1 MELLS
6 DFMEAW
12 RPAAAPQRL
21 SFLTRNVL
29 QSWMAESGVFSLF
42 GDPSKQTHSSQPL
55 VSQVGHQTF
64 LSAA

>member
-12 RPAAAPQRL
+12 RPAAVSQRL

-29 QSWMAESGVFSLF
+29 QSWMAELVVFSLF
-42 GDPSKQTHSSQPL
+42 GDPSKLFHTSWSL
-55 VSQVGHQTF
+55 ISQVGHQTF